1 MKEASPPFPESKW
14 AYAMVRRCRYSSL
27 GSVVKGIVHNVN
39 GSLQILSLHIEMLQ
53 KMLESRGDQGDP
65 RVCNKLDSC
74 LGQVD
79 KIKGLIDVLI
89 RKAMH
94 DESDVPQPIH
104 LNDLLEEC
112 VALLYHHLTFKHT
125 VKLTKIFSPHLPSLQ
140 GFYIDFHEG
149 ILGLILNALEAMEK
163 SPNKELTL
171 MTTSSDREVR
181 VVMKDTGCGISKEI
195 EPFLF
200 TPFFTTKGE
209 KHDGL
214 GLVISRDLLTPYGAS
229 FSYSSQPGETLF
241 SVSFPLRS
249 PRV

>member
-1 MKEASPPFPESKW
+1 MKEAPLPFAESKW
-14 AYAMVRRCRYSSL
+14 ACAMVRRCRYSSL
-27 GSVVKGIVHNVN
+27 GSLVKGIIHNVN

-53 KMLESRGDQGDP
+53 KMLESRGDQDDP
-65 RVCNKLDSC
+65 KVCNKLDSC

-79 KIKGLIDVLI
+79 KIKGLIDILI
-89 RKAMH
+89 QKAMH

-112 VALLYHHLTFKHT
+112 VALLYHNLMFKHS
-125 VKLTKIFSPHLPSLQ
+125 VKLIKAFSPRLPALQ

-149 ILGLILNALEAMEK
+149 ILGLILNALEAMEE

-171 MTTSSDREVR
+171 MTTSSGQEVR
-181 VVMKDTGCGISKEI
+181 VVIKDTGCGISKEI

-229 FSYSSQPGETLF
+229 FNYSSQPGETLF
-241 SVSFPLRS
+241 SVAFPLRS
-249 PRV
+249 PKG